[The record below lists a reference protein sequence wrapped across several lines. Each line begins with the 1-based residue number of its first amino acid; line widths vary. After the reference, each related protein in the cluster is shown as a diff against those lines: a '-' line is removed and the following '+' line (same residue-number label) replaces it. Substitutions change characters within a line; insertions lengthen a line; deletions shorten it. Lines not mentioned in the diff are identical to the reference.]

1 MHAVDNLSDAVDVAR
16 DFLTPV
22 EARTWLKLA
31 VVVLFL
37 SGLSFS
43 PPSVPGG
50 ETSTTPGTGPM
61 PGDPFLETPAGEPVP
76 TDVLIQVAIVLAVV
90 GLLVWL
96 AFALIGALMEFVL
109 IDALRTGTVVVR
121 ARMGEHVGK
130 GLSLF
135 GFKLVLG
142 LIAAAVLVVPA
153 YLLLAP
159 IESIEGTVERLT
171 LADVGG
177 LVALAALV
185 GLVYALV
192 MRLTTEFVVPVMLLE
207 DRGIRGGWRRFWAT
221 LRRHPLEYV
230 VYVVLATIVSVV
242 ASIAITL
249 LAAIALFVLAI
260 PFVVLV
266 FVAILTGP
274 LAPVLLGVLA
284 IAAIA
289 TVLLVMA
296 LFRMPVVVYIRYY
309 ALLVLG
315 DTEPDLDLIPSR
327 REAARAGT
335 DWDDWGGD
343 GDRGDRPGGGR
354 GDGPDDGWGSDD
366 RAETDRD
373 SSGSNWAG
381 PADDGA
387 ERSDTGRQSEP
398 DEADD
403 ESSDWGYRDE

>member
-1 MHAVDNLSDAVDVAR
+1 MYAVDNLSDAIDVAR

-22 EARTWLKLA
+22 DARTWLKLS

-43 PPSVPGG
+43 PPSVPGA

-61 PGDPFLETPAGEPVP
+61 PEDPFLETPAGEPVS
-76 TDVLIQVAIVLAVV
+76 TDVLIQVAIVLAAVA
-90 GLLVWL
+90 LLVWL
-96 AFALIGALMEFVL
+96 VFALIGALMEFVL

-142 LIAAAVLVVPA
+142 LIAAAVVAIPA

-159 IESIEGTVERLT
+159 IDSIEASLDGLT

-177 LVALAALV
+177 LFALAGLV

-192 MRLTTEFVVPVMLLE
+192 MRLTTDFVVPVMLLE

-230 VYVVLATIVSVV
+230 VYVVLATIVSLV

-284 IAAIA
+284 LAAIA

-327 REAARAGT
+327 REAVRAGT
-335 DWDDWGGD
+335 DWDGD
-343 GDRGDRPGGGR
+343 GDWGDRPGGGR
-354 GDGPDDGWGSDD
+354 GGGPDDGWGSDD
-366 RAETDRD
+366 GDETDRD
-373 SSGSNWAG
+373 SSGSDWAG
-381 PADDGA
+381 PADDGS
-387 ERSDTGRQSEP
+387 ERGDTGRQSGPGAE
-398 DEADD
+398 DD